1 MKVRF
6 VFAMLMGAMVLVAV
20 DAARQTIYAQEAA
33 GPKQVVDTYELMEIL
48 FEDPY
53 ELMKMALAEEPADRK
68 AWKVVFDNANRL
80 AEASN
85 LLFFRETSDYEA
97 EAEYKA
103 MAAASRDTAIAIK
116 DAVKAQDYAMAKEKF
131 NAMRESCNACHV
143 KYEEDVAPVL
153 E

>member
-1 MKVRF
+1 
-6 VFAMLMGAMVLVAV
+6 MVLGAAALIVA
-20 DAARQTIYAQEAA
+20 DAVRQSVYAQEAEPA
-33 GPKQVVDTYELMEIL
+33 QVVDTYELMELL

-53 ELMKMALAEEPADRK
+53 ELIKLAIAEEPADRK
-68 AWKVVFDNANRL
+68 TWKQVMDNANRL

-85 LLFFRETSDYEA
+85 LLFFRTTSDYEA

-103 MAAASRDTAIAIK
+103 MAADSRDKAAAIIE
-116 DAVKAQDYAMAKEKF
+116 AVKAQDYAMVKERF

-143 KYEEDVAPVL
+143 KYEEDIAPVL